1 MRRHRNKIRCI
12 KDSVGN
18 WILDD
23 LEVKDHIKSRF
34 QRLYSTESSFSP
46 INSDVS
52 MFACSFLSEE
62 DSTRIETEVTE
73 EEIRTG
79 LWSLKAF
86 KAPGPDGL
94 HVGFFQHFWVDV
106 KNSVCNEIKEV
117 FIKEAVPSFINET
130 LVTLI
135 PKCQSPETL
144 NNYRPISLCNSVYKI
159 ISKIIVA
166 HIRSLLTN
174 LISPVQSTFVLGRR
188 GLDNTIIAQ
197 ELFHSID
204 GKKGKMG
211 FMAIKL
217 DLEKAYDRLEWN
229 FIHKVLQAFHFPPK
243 LTRVIMSCISS
254 TNISILVNGGML
266 EPFEPSR
273 GIRQG
278 DPLSPYIFILCMEY
292 LSHLIEQKCVEGS
305 WIPLKASRDNLGFSH
320 LLFADDIIL
329 FCKVGHDA
337 CDAISDVLN
346 KFFLESG
353 QKISLEK
360 SRIYFS
366 PNVKKEERMEVCDLL
381 GIQETRSIGKY
392 LGFPLWHKGANRR
405 QYNFVVERVM
415 NKLSGWKAKFLS
427 FAGRAVLI
435 KSVMSA
441 IPNHIMQGV
450 ALPTHICDKL
460 DKVNWD
466 FLWGST
472 SEKRKLHLVGWSKIV
487 KPKEDGGLGIQ
498 VAKAKNL
505 ALLAKL
511 NWRMY
516 QEKDALWAQVILKKY
531 CSLSRVRARDSDALP
546 SSPNWKT
553 IKVGFTIF
561 SSGICWCVGT
571 GARTKVWLDR
581 WLKGESLRE
590 MIQGPLSLRDN
601 SLTVEELRDVGAG
614 NGI

>member
-1 MRRHRNKIRCI
+1 
-12 KDSVGN
+12 
-18 WILDD
+18 
-23 LEVKDHIKSRF
+23 
-34 QRLYSTESSFSP
+34 
-46 INSDVS
+46 
-52 MFACSFLSEE
+52 
-62 DSTRIETEVTE
+62 
-73 EEIRTG
+73 
-79 LWSLKAF
+79 
-86 KAPGPDGL
+86 
-94 HVGFFQHFWVDV
+94 
-106 KNSVCNEIKEV
+106 
-117 FIKEAVPSFINET
+117 
-130 LVTLI
+130 
-135 PKCQSPETL
+135 
-144 NNYRPISLCNSVYKI
+144 
-159 ISKIIVA
+159 
-166 HIRSLLTN
+166 
-174 LISPVQSTFVLGRR
+174 
-188 GLDNTIIAQ
+188 
-197 ELFHSID
+197 
-204 GKKGKMG
+204 
-211 FMAIKL
+211 
-217 DLEKAYDRLEWN
+217 
-229 FIHKVLQAFHFPPK
+229 
-243 LTRVIMSCISS
+243 MSCISS

-278 DPLSPYIFILCMEY
+278 DMLSPYIFILCIEY

-320 LLFADDIIL
+320 LLFANDIIL

-337 CDAISDVLN
+337 YGAIFDVLN
-346 KFFLESG
+346 KFCSKLG

-366 PNVKKEERMEVCDLL
+366 PNVKEEERMEVCDLL

-392 LGFPLWHKGANRR
+392 LGFPLRHKGINRR

-427 FAGRAVLI
+427 FAARAVLI
-435 KSVMSA
+435 KSVKSA
-441 IPNHIMQGV
+441 IPNHIKKGV

-487 KPKEDGGLGIQ
+487 KPKEDGELGIQ

-516 QEKDALWAQVILKKY
+516 EEKDALWAQVILKKY

-553 IKVGFTIF
+553 IKAGFTIF

-601 SLTVEELRDVGAG
+601 SLTVEELRRGWLEMG
-614 NGI
+614 FNIL